1 MVVAV
6 YDHALRLK
14 LLFGKLSLELLND
27 RLKGIAT
34 SMLVG
39 TSCSHLVDLVVELT
53 LHTLT

>member
-6 YDHALRLK
+6 DDHALSLK

-34 SMLVG
+34 SMFVG
-39 TSCSHLVDLVVELT
+39 TSGSYLVDLVIELT